1 MELDD
6 INNDN
11 DNDTSKL
18 INIIHDD
25 ISLNTTFDKTN
36 YSKMKVDELRSLA
49 VAKNLIDND
58 SSQKMKKNELIRM
71 IQEQ

>member
-1 MELDD
+1 
-6 INNDN
+6 
-11 DNDTSKL
+11 
-18 INIIHDD
+18 
-25 ISLNTTFDKTN
+25 
-36 YSKMKVDELRSLA
+36 MKVDELRSLA